1 MFGPNRPAAD
11 IQGNGGFVFYLWRS
25 QQVNRRQISLLLFLK
40 ISQLEAVEPGKQASS
55 VLFLPE
61 PKATWPLAWSSVVPL
76 GVRALLLSCQ
86 DHLIRSS

>member
-61 PKATWPLAWSSVVPL
+61 PKATGLSLGRVLFLSACVPFCYR
-76 GVRALLLSCQ
+76 VR
-86 DHLIRSS
+86 IT